1 MNSQASPATSLQP
14 LQPANIIPGEKL
26 DFGTLGVRDESL
38 TDLITDSLRPN
49 CEAVNK
55 IAAPRSTAVCTMAGE
70 LVNEVTAD
78 LEARLPRVDR
88 INRKSA
94 ESLDAWAMDIV
105 GWTGHCDSDPC
116 RLRDYEIVECFES
129 FLLFVAHHAKAYFGK
144 QIAAGLLESE
154 GCRLIL
160 PITCMKEEPESFDF
174 YGAYNNYPN
183 TSECGMFPLDSSV
196 ENHTTP
202 TPLRVVAVVEIGEPH
217 QELFHEMQ
225 RLAVRTTRVYANQH
239 NRRFAW
245 GLTVTGSYIHAYV
258 FGPDVLWTSN
268 EINMAS
274 ASGRHEFISLLI
286 DWSLCSVDD
295 LGFDPSIRYAF
306 DDNVGGP
313 YLEIDVHEMDENARQ
328 VKTCT
333 YYSKRCVGAATNLIG
348 SHPRYFAA
356 STSLESMDRPSVL
369 IKDVWMP
376 SESDSVDDRSSILD
390 LHAALEG
397 TGELEGKISQIV
409 SAGSVYLFQGGTFVK
424 DTTASAFPDLATASP
439 HISGSQ
445 FRQHKRTVAK
455 WSGNVIS
462 AASDPNQVVVA
473 IADAMAAHN
482 AAYVKCDVLHGNISN
497 RAILFQETENG
508 VTGVL
513 ADFDYA
519 APVSDSG
526 TAKIKL
532 PEHVLFRSIRR
543 LENAETPCT
552 RLDDWESLLYV
563 ICVVGAIGFSQT
575 ERDEFAAGRSG
586 RRYIKSWNSHRALE
600 ASRERCHE
608 MSKPRFYN
616 FLHDNIRH
624 MPLHRLAMDILESL
638 FHHERCSEE
647 LAREYAL
654 NDITLRDSIEDEI
667 VAKLLSIVERHKQ
680 EALEA
685 LGDKESTTAVVAEES
700 DDPLRKRNRDEVP
713 ATSPM
718 TTRSKARL

>member
-1 MNSQASPATSLQP
+1 MNSQASPATSMQP
-14 LQPANIIPGEKL
+14 LQPANVIPGEKL

-38 TDLITDSLRPN
+38 TALITDSLRPN

-55 IAAPRSTAVCTMAGE
+55 IAAPRSTVVCTMAGE

-105 GWTGHCDSDPC
+105 GWTGHCDSNPGQ
-116 RLRDYEIVECFES
+116 LRDYDIVECFES

-174 YGAYNNYPN
+174 YGTDCNYPN

-202 TPLRVVAVVEIGEPH
+202 APLRVVAVVEVGESH
-217 QELFHEMQ
+217 EELFHEMQ

-274 ASGRHEFISLLI
+274 ASGRHEFISLLV
-286 DWSLCSVDD
+286 DLSLCSVDG
-295 LGFDPSIRYAF
+295 LGFDPSIRYVF

-313 YLEIDVHEMDENARQ
+313 YLEIDVHEMDENASH

-333 YYSKRCVGAATNLIG
+333 YYSKRCVGAATDLIG
-348 SHPRYFAA
+348 CHPRYFAA
-356 STSLESMDRPSVL
+356 STGLESMDRPSVL

-376 SESDSVDDRSSILD
+376 SESDSADDRSSIID

-397 TGELEGKISQIV
+397 AGELEGKISQIV
-409 SAGSVYLFQGGTFVK
+409 SAGSVYLFQG
-424 DTTASAFPDLATASP
+424 DTTASAFPDLATASL

-445 FRQHKRTVAK
+445 FRQHRRTATK

-482 AAYVKCDVLHGNISN
+482 AAYVKCKILHGNISN
-497 RAILFQETENG
+497 RAILFQETANG

-519 APVSDSG
+519 APVSDAG
-526 TAKIKL
+526 TAKIKS
-532 PEHVLFRSIRR
+532 PEHVLFQSIRR

-563 ICVVGAIGFSQT
+563 ICVVGAIGFSQM
-575 ERDEFAAGRSG
+575 ERDEFAADKSG
-586 RRYIKSWNSHRALE
+586 RRYIKSWNSHRALQ
-600 ASRERCHE
+600 ASRERCCE
-608 MSKPRFYN
+608 MSKPLFYN

-638 FHHERCSEE
+638 FHHEWCSEE
-647 LAREYAL
+647 QSREYAL
-654 NDITLRDSIEDEI
+654 NDITLRDTIEDEI

-680 EALEA
+680 EALAA

-700 DDPLRKRNRDEVP
+700 DGPLRKRNRDETP

-718 TTRSKARL
+718 ATRSKARL

>member
-1 MNSQASPATSLQP
+1 MAHKMNSQASPATSMQP
-14 LQPANIIPGEKL
+14 LQPANVIPGEKL

-38 TDLITDSLRPN
+38 TALITDSLRPN

-55 IAAPRSTAVCTMAGE
+55 IAAPRSTVVCTMAGE

-105 GWTGHCDSDPC
+105 GWTGHCDSDPGQ
-116 RLRDYEIVECFES
+116 LRDYDIVECFES

-174 YGAYNNYPN
+174 YGTDCNYPN

-202 TPLRVVAVVEIGEPH
+202 APLRVVAVVEVGESH
-217 QELFHEMQ
+217 EELFHEMQ

-274 ASGRHEFISLLI
+274 ASGRHEFISLLV
-286 DWSLCSVDD
+286 DLSLCSVDG
-295 LGFDPSIRYAF
+295 LGFDPSIRYVF

-313 YLEIDVHEMDENARQ
+313 YLEIDVHEMDENASH

-333 YYSKRCVGAATNLIG
+333 YYSKRCVGAATDLIG
-348 SHPRYFAA
+348 CHPRYFAA
-356 STSLESMDRPSVL
+356 STGLESMDRPSVL

-376 SESDSVDDRSSILD
+376 SESDSADDRSSIID

-397 TGELEGKISQIV
+397 AGELEGKISQI
-409 SAGSVYLFQGGTFVK
+409 
-424 DTTASAFPDLATASP
+424 DTTASAFPDLATASL

-445 FRQHKRTVAK
+445 FRQHKRTVTK
-455 WSGNVIS
+455 WGGNVIS
-462 AASDPNQVVVA
+462 VASDPNQVVVA

-482 AAYVKCDVLHGNISN
+482 AAYVKCKILHGNISN
-497 RAILFQETENG
+497 RAILFQETANG

-519 APVSDSG
+519 APVSDAG
-526 TAKIKL
+526 TAKIKS
-532 PEHVLFRSIRR
+532 PEHVLFQSIRR
-543 LENAETPCT
+543 LENAETP
-552 RLDDWESLLYV
+552 S
-563 ICVVGAIGFSQT
+563 
-575 ERDEFAAGRSG
+575 
-586 RRYIKSWNSHRALE
+586 
-600 ASRERCHE
+600 
-608 MSKPRFYN
+608 
-616 FLHDNIRH
+616 
-624 MPLHRLAMDILESL
+624 MDILESL
-638 FHHERCSEE
+638 FHHEWCSEE
-647 LAREYAL
+647 QSREYAL
-654 NDITLRDSIEDEI
+654 NDITLRDTIEDEI

-680 EALEA
+680 EALAA

-700 DDPLRKRNRDEVP
+700 DGPLRKRNRDETP

-718 TTRSKARL
+718 ATRSKARL

>member
-1 MNSQASPATSLQP
+1 MNSQASSATSMQP
-14 LQPANIIPGEKL
+14 LQPANVIPGEKL
-26 DFGTLGVRDESL
+26 DFGTLGVHDDSL
-38 TDLITDSLRPN
+38 TALITDSLRPN

-55 IAAPRSTAVCTMAGE
+55 IAAPRSTVLRTMAGE

-78 LEARLPRVDR
+78 LEARLPRVDL

-105 GWTGHCDSDPC
+105 DWTGHCYSDPGQ
-116 RLRDYEIVECFES
+116 LRDYDIVECFES

-160 PITCMKEEPESFDF
+160 PITCMDKEPECPYF
-174 YGAYNNYPN
+174 YGTDCNYPN

-202 TPLRVVAVVEIGEPH
+202 APLRVVAVVEVGESH

-225 RLAVRTTRVYANQH
+225 RLTIRTTRVYANQH

-245 GLTVTGSYIHAYV
+245 GLTVTGSYIHAYT

-274 ASGRHEFISLLI
+274 ASGRHEFISLLV
-286 DWSLCSVDD
+286 DWSLCSVDG
-295 LGFDPSIRYAF
+295 LGFDPSIRYVF

-313 YLEIDVHEMDENARQ
+313 CLEIDVHEMDESASQ

-333 YYSKRCVGAATNLIG
+333 YYSKRCVGAATDLIG
-348 SHPRYFAA
+348 CHPRYFAA

-369 IKDVWMP
+369 VKDVWIP
-376 SESDSVDDRSSILD
+376 SESDSADDRSSILD

-439 HISGSQ
+439 HISDSQ
-445 FRQHKRTVAK
+445 FRQHRRTVTK

-462 AASDPNQVVVA
+462 AASDPHQVVVA

-482 AAYVKCDVLHGNISN
+482 AAYVKCKILHGNISD
-497 RAILFQETENG
+497 RAILFQETADG
-508 VTGVL
+508 VAGVL

-519 APVSDSG
+519 ALVSDAG

-532 PEHVLFRSIRR
+532 PEHVLFQSIRR

-575 ERDEFAAGRSG
+575 ERDEFAADKSG
-586 RRYIKSWNSHRALE
+586 CRYIKSWNSHRALE
-600 ASRERCHE
+600 ASRERCCE
-608 MSKPRFYN
+608 MSKPRFYKL
-616 FLHDNIRH
+616 LHDIRH
-624 MPLHRLAMDILESL
+624 MPLYQLAMDILESL
-638 FHHERCSEE
+638 FHHEWFSEE
-647 LAREYAL
+647 LSRKYAL
-654 NDITLRDSIEDEI
+654 NDITLRDTIEDEI

-685 LGDKESTTAVVAEES
+685 MGAKGSTTAVVAEES
-700 DDPLRKRNRDEVP
+700 DGPPRKRTRNVAP
-713 ATSPM
+713 ATSPT